1 MARNRS
7 GLPDD
12 KIEECGCNLLWG
24 EVQIQG
30 VMPKTGFAITYCPLH
45 SAAPALLEALE
56 NTLDGLRN
64 VARRHIK
71 GDCFNPEY
79 KYNPCRCSLC
89 RGKRAIARAKEVPA
103 NAQ

>member
-1 MARNRS
+1 MARKLMPVI
-7 GLPDD
+7 GGGTHD
-12 KIEECGCNLLWG
+12 KAEKCGC
-24 EVQIQG
+24 EVRWSPNATVDGIN
-30 VMPKTGFAITYCPLH
+30 FCPLH

-89 RGKRAIARAKEVPA
+89 RGKRAIAQAKEVPA
-103 NAQ
+103 HA